1 MPVMLGTDADG
12 CRSTFMQR
20 DVIYFRQQADFCLS
34 AAKIASTSSMAADF
48 ERLARNWLKMADD
61 LERSQSLDEDQKRD
75 REPG

>member
-1 MPVMLGTDADG
+1 
-12 CRSTFMQR
+12 MQR
-20 DVIYFRQQADFCLS
+20 DATYFRQQADFCLS

-61 LERSQSLDEDQKRD
+61 LERSQSLYEDQKRD